1 MRAYFAALF
10 AVASVAGLLTGAAFA
25 SHRGPRDEPST
36 RELVDPVWKAVF
48 SAQTHF
54 TLVRK
59 ELSHAAT
66 ERPGGWTLAEG
77 DLRSIRRAL
86 ESAIRELPPI
96 LESPFVLKTLN
107 TVIGLEER
115 AERAVKIAKNPK
127 DAFVATRGLMID
139 AEAQLERLFTYLDL
153 TVVEIRATFN
163 WPVTT
168 YDAEVYLSAHFPR
181 GVSFKWSN
189 SNDCG
194 DFRSGPNQLARWS
207 HPDSK
212 APGACPVQPV
222 HPGTITAIASS
233 GEFSCTGVYPAG
245 SAAGT
250 ETSPAREP
258 CTVRK

>member
-127 DAFVATRGLMID
+127 DAFAALPAV
-139 AEAQLERLFTYLDL
+139 
-153 TVVEIRATFN
+153 
-163 WPVTT
+163 
-168 YDAEVYLSAHFPR
+168 
-181 GVSFKWSN
+181 GVG
-189 SNDCG
+189 G